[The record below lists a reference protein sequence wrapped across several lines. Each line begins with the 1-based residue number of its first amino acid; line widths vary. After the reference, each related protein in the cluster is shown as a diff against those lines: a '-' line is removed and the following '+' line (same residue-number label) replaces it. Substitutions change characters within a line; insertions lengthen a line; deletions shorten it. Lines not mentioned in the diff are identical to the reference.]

1 MVKRRMYNPCPL
13 PAAPLQQRHYH
24 PGQGNNYA
32 AFGSVLLWMIFN
44 FTILAKSSFHPQ
56 QNGTKGGQ
64 QLQGSDVNDIVSTE
78 QDEDFILGQEVTDIA
93 MSKSRDTVV
102 LSIRMPIAEFA
113 HLEQLCVDSGKT
125 LSEVV
130 RDAVEFYGAAKPVAD
145 GTAALPEVVAGVSQA
160 SR

>member
-1 MVKRRMYNPCPL
+1 MDDFQL
-13 PAAPLQQRHYH
+13 
-24 PGQGNNYA
+24 
-32 AFGSVLLWMIFN
+32 
-44 FTILAKSSFHPQ
+44 TILAKSSFHPQ

-93 MSKSRDTVV
+93 LGKSRDTVV

-113 HLEQLCVDSGKT
+113 QLERLCEDSGKT

-130 RDAVEFYGAAKPVAD
+130 REAVEFYGAAKSVAD
-145 GTAALPEVVAGVSQA
+145 GTAALPGAVVGVSPA
-160 SR
+160 GR